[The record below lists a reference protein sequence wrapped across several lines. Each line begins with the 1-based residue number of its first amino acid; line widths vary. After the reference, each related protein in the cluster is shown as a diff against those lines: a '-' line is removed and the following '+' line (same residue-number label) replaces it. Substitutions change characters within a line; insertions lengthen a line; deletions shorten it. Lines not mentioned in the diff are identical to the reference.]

1 LHGIEGLQAS
11 GTATSM
17 PSGRKRSRI
26 NSDQVQEDESLKPL
40 QMKSTIAKENV
51 ISIRIRDLENSMLFA
66 EV

>member
-1 LHGIEGLQAS
+1 
-11 GTATSM
+11 M
-17 PSGRKRSRI
+17 PSRRKRSRI